1 MPDINLDSLFIV
13 GLILASLLGKIFK
26 KKEPAEKE
34 KPIQKEE
41 SSESLEDVLKEAWQK
56 VTNPREEFSEGPPP
70 LNYDSELPESTVT
83 TEEVADTVPIPA
95 VIDTTIQTSV
105 KDSDLK
111 GFWHTSTNK
120 IDSRQGESYRKMLSS
135 RSSLKHAFVLKEILG
150 EPVSI
155 RRDGQ

>member
-95 VIDTTIQTSV
+95 VIDTMVQTSV

>member
-83 TEEVADTVPIPA
+83 TEEVTDTVPIPA

-135 RSSLKHAFVLKEILG
+135 KSSLKHAFVLKEILG

>member
-1 MPDINLDSLFIV
+1 MPDINLDSLFII

-26 KKEPAEKE
+26 KKQPAEKD

-70 LNYDSELPESTVT
+70 LNNDSELPERAVNIEAVS
-83 TEEVADTVPIPA
+83 AAAPIPA
-95 VIDTTIQTSV
+95 SIDSTVQTSD
-105 KDSDLK
+105 KDSSKK
-111 GFWHTSTNK
+111 GFWHTSTKKVN
-120 IDSRQGESYRKMLSS
+120 SRQGESYRKMLSS
-135 RSSLKHAFVLKEILG
+135 KSSLKHAFILKEILG

>member
-1 MPDINLDSLFIV
+1 M
-13 GLILASLLGKIFK
+13 
-26 KKEPAEKE
+26 
-34 KPIQKEE
+34 
-41 SSESLEDVLKEAWQK
+41 EDVLKEAWQK

-70 LNYDSELPESTVT
+70 LNYDSELPESAVT
-83 TEEVADTVPIPA
+83 TEEVTDTVPIPA
-95 VIDTTIQTSV
+95 VVDTMVQTSV

-135 RSSLKHAFVLKEILG
+135 KSSLKHAFVLKEILG

>member
-95 VIDTTIQTSV
+95 VIDTMVQTSV

-135 RSSLKHAFVLKEILG
+135 KSSLKHAFVLKEILG
-150 EPVSI
+150 APVSI

>member
-34 KPIQKEE
+34 KPKQKEE
-41 SSESLEDVLKEAWQK
+41 STESLEDVLKEAWQK

-95 VIDTTIQTSV
+95 VIDTMVQTSV

>member
-41 SSESLEDVLKEAWQK
+41 SSETLEDVLKEAWQK

-95 VIDTTIQTSV
+95 VIDTMVQTSV

-135 RSSLKHAFVLKEILG
+135 KSSLKHAFVLKEILG

>member
-41 SSESLEDVLKEAWQK
+41 SSETLEDVLKEAWQK

-83 TEEVADTVPIPA
+83 TEEVTDTIPIPA
-95 VIDTTIQTSV
+95 VIDTMVQTSL
-105 KDSDLK
+105 KDSDSK
-111 GFWHTSTNK
+111 GFWQPSAKKVNSP
-120 IDSRQGESYRKMLSS
+120 DGESFRKMLSS
-135 RSSLKHAFVLKEILG
+135 KSSLKHAFVLKEILG

>member
-95 VIDTTIQTSV
+95 VIDTMVQTSV

-135 RSSLKHAFVLKEILG
+135 KSSLKHAFVLKEILG

>member
-34 KPIQKEE
+34 KPKQKEE
-41 SSESLEDVLKEAWQK
+41 STESLEDVLKEAWQK

-70 LNYDSELPESTVT
+70 LSYDSELPESTVT

-95 VIDTTIQTSV
+95 VIDTMVQTSV

-135 RSSLKHAFVLKEILG
+135 KSSLKHAFVLKEILG

>member
-135 RSSLKHAFVLKEILG
+135 KSSLKHAFVLKEILG

>member
-41 SSESLEDVLKEAWQK
+41 SSDSLEDVLKEAWQK
-56 VTNPREEFSEGPPP
+56 VTNPREEFSEAPPP
-70 LNYDSELPESTVT
+70 LDYDSELQESTVT
-83 TEEVADTVPIPA
+83 TEEVTDTVPIPA
-95 VIDTTIQTSV
+95 VIDTMVQTAV

-111 GFWHTSTNK
+111 GFWDTSKKKRKFTSGK
-120 IDSRQGESYRKMLSS
+120 KLQGN
-135 RSSLKHAFVLKEILG
+135 AFFQIIVKACFC
-150 EPVSI
+150 S
-155 RRDGQ
+155 

>member
-41 SSESLEDVLKEAWQK
+41 SSETLEDVLKEAWQK

-83 TEEVADTVPIPA
+83 TEEVTDTVPIPA
-95 VIDTTIQTSV
+95 VIDTMVQTSV

-135 RSSLKHAFVLKEILG
+135 KSSLKHAFVLKEILG

>member
-13 GLILASLLGKIFK
+13 GLILASLVGKIFK

-34 KPIQKEE
+34 IPIQKED

-56 VTNPREEFSEGPPP
+56 VTNPNEEFSEGSPP
-70 LNYDSELPESTVT
+70 LNYDSELEEIAVK
-83 TEEVADTVPIPA
+83 TEEVPATVPIPE
-95 VIDTTIQTSV
+95 VIDTTIQNSGM
-105 KDSDLK
+105 DSDTE
-111 GFWHTSTNK
+111 GFWHTSEKKGN
-120 IDSRQGESYRKMLSS
+120 SHQGESYRKMLSS
-135 RSSLKHAFVLKEILG
+135 KSSLKHAFVLKEILG

>member
-70 LNYDSELPESTVT
+70 LDSDSELQESTVT
-83 TEEVADTVPIPA
+83 TEEVTDTVPIPA
-95 VIDTTIQTSV
+95 VIDTMVQTSV

-111 GFWHTSTNK
+111 GFWDTSEKKGNL
-120 IDSRQGESYRKMLSS
+120 RQGKSYREMLSS
-135 RSSLKHAFVLKEILG
+135 KSSLKHAFVLKEILG

>member
-34 KPIQKEE
+34 KPKQKEE
-41 SSESLEDVLKEAWQK
+41 STESLEDVLKEAWQK

-95 VIDTTIQTSV
+95 VIDTMVQTSV

-135 RSSLKHAFVLKEILG
+135 KSSLKHAFVLKEILG